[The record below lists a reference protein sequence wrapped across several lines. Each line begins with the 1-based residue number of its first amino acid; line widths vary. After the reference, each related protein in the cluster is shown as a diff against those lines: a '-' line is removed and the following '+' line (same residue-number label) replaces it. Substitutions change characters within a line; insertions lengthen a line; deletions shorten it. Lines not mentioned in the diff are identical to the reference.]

1 MRKVSLYTH
10 ETYNFAIKYSCVYM
24 MVIYGFME
32 ENGIAPLLL
41 KTKLGSPN
49 TEGPQE
55 I

>member
-1 MRKVSLYTH
+1 
-10 ETYNFAIKYSCVYM
+10 M

-32 ENGIAPLLL
+32 ENGIAPLL

-55 I
+55 IWNVLSP